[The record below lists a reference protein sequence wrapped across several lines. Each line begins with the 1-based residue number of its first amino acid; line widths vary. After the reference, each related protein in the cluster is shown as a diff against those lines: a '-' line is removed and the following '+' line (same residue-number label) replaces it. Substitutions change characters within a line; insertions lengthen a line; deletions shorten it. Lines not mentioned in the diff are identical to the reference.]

1 MPEAASGRA
10 HRAGLTRQ
18 RLVEAAAAWIDDHG
32 VPTLNLTA
40 LAKTVGVKTPS
51 LYNHVDGLDDLRRE
65 LRNLGLRTLQAE
77 LQRAAVG
84 RAGADALDAAARAYR
99 AFAAARPGL
108 YALTQDATITDDAVT
123 DEAIERASA
132 AVVGVV
138 VDVLAGYDLRDDE
151 AIHAARVVRSALHGF
166 ISLEMGGGFSL
177 PVDVDA
183 SFARLVAMLDRGLSA
198 ASS

>member
-1 MPEAASGRA
+1 MPEAASGKA

-18 RLVEAAAAWIDDHG
+18 RLVEAAAAWIDERG
-32 VPTLNLTA
+32 VQTLSLTA
-40 LAKTVGVKTPS
+40 LAKAFGVKTPS

-65 LRNLGLRTLQAE
+65 LRGLGLRTLHVE

-108 YALTQDATITDDAVT
+108 YALTQDATITDEAV
-123 DEAIERASA
+123 ERASA

-151 AIHAARVVRSALHGF
+151 AVHAARVVRSALHGF
-166 ISLEMGGGFSL
+166 ISIETGGGFGL

-183 SFARLVAMLDRGLSA
+183 SFARLVTMLDRGLSA
-198 ASS
+198 ASA

>member
-1 MPEAASGRA
+1 
-10 HRAGLTRQ
+10 
-18 RLVEAAAAWIDDHG
+18 VEAAAAWIDDHG